1 MKSPPSIASS
11 YHIMQAN
18 QAKEV
23 LTILKASKLVEFLP
37 LMHNHHDGWNETTLI
52 LYKKKQ

>member
-1 MKSPPSIASS
+1 MKLKMKSPPSIASS

-23 LTILKASKLVEFLP
+23 LDYIKSKQA
-37 LMHNHHDGWNETTLI
+37 D
-52 LYKKKQ
+52 